1 MCGRYVTTTTP
12 ERLAEIFQASLA
24 DIEWSPRFNLAPSA
38 QAPVIGTNGP
48 DRTVTSA
55 RWGLIPHWSREDVG
69 ARLSN
74 ARGETVWDKPSFRDA
89 VRRHRVI
96 VPMDAFYEWA
106 PASPDGPRTRA
117 GRPAKRPHLF
127 TRRDGGV
134 LNVAGIASV
143 WKRGEAPIA
152 TFAVVTTAAN
162 STMSPIHDRMPVI
175 LDDNGVDRWLD
186 PDDQPEDLLQPA
198 ADDLLEMWEVATEVN
213 DARNEGAHLTEPV
226 DPTSTTLF

>member
-1 MCGRYVTTTTP
+1 
-12 ERLAEIFQASLA
+12 
-24 DIEWSPRFNLAPSA
+24 
-38 QAPVIGTNGP
+38 
-48 DRTVTSA
+48 
-55 RWGLIPHWSREDVG
+55 
-69 ARLSN
+69 
-74 ARGETVWDKPSFRDA
+74 
-89 VRRHRVI
+89 
-96 VPMDAFYEWA
+96 
-106 PASPDGPRTRA
+106 
-117 GRPAKRPHLF
+117 
-127 TRRDGGV
+127 V

-162 STMSPIHDRMPVI
+162 GTMSPIHDRMPVI

-213 DARNEGAHLTEPV
+213 DGRNEGAHLTEPV